1 MTGAEPNLDLNVLND
16 EKLRELLVE
25 RVDSQTH
32 GVVVLDQNGHVLVWN
47 TWMGDWTGITG
58 AEALGR
64 SLEAMIPAI
73 VGGEFA
79 RGIDEALRSQEALTW
94 TLDREPRRLDQLEAA
109 MTRGD
114 RLLPLSR
121 FALTPMS
128 WRDGRGCLLE
138 FMEAPYTSTPV
149 ASSTSIRNDRL
160 EMPKH
165 DDNLSGED
173 EGFVVQLESSEHP
186 LIEVSASGLIG
197 GVNEHL
203 LEVSGFS
210 REQLIGTPLRLLF
223 PALSDAAESDDYR
236 ALVATR
242 LKQAPE
248 SQMEIVDADGR
259 AHTYQITVC
268 PSLRGG
274 GYFVLWCRDIS
285 SQTGNLEALKRQRE
299 LLAAVFS
306 QVTDGI
312 VLTDAEGAVE
322 QINPVGLEML
332 GLGSEQGY
340 GAAIQSLLQMQDER
354 GAHIDPCGEALR
366 RGTTCVT
373 PDNTQLLV
381 KQRAPIA
388 ISGSAMPLRD
398 RQNRITGCVL
408 VFRTIDPATR
418 MSSRLSWQTDH
429 DPLTQLPN
437 RRFLEARLAQAIE
450 SARLG
455 DQRHA
460 LLYIDLHSFSLVNDT
475 GGRVAGDML
484 LLECG
489 KLLQEVVGVDHL
501 VARVGNDEF
510 AVLLQECSVD
520 EVNELIETMLQQV
533 RSFSFPWEE
542 RRLKIGV
549 NVGVEIID
557 SSTSSETD
565 VLVAAA
571 ASCAAAKEVGRNRVH
586 FRQEQEDR
594 PVLRKAA
601 TWVPKISDAI
611 EQDRFQLYY
620 QPIIALG
627 GDRKQY
633 SHFEVLIRLQDEGG
647 QLVAPGEFI
656 PAAEQYGLIDDIDRW
671 VVKRVIAD
679 LGGKA
684 LRNQSDLR
692 LSVNLSGATI
702 GDERFKNYLLQ
713 LIDDSNID
721 PRQLQFEITET
732 TAIREFDRALDLI
745 HQVKARGCYFSLDD
759 FGSGLSS
766 FGYLKD
772 LPVDFLKFDGSFIR
786 NIEFNDVDYSMVS
799 AINHLAHIMG
809 ISTIAESI
817 ENQSQLA
824 ILEQIGVDYGQGFYI
839 DIPQTLDKFFP

>member
-1 MTGAEPNLDLNVLND
+1 MIGAQTSLGLNALDD
-16 EKLRELLVE
+16 EKLRQLLVE
-25 RVDSQTH
+25 IVDHQTH
-32 GVVVLDQNGHVLVWN
+32 GVAVLDHKGQALVWN
-47 TWMGDWTGITG
+47 EWMSDWTGID
-58 AEALGR
+58 ASEALGR

-79 RGIDEALRSQEALTW
+79 RGVRQAINSGEVLAW
-94 TLDREPRRLDQLEAA
+94 TMERDPQRLDKLEAA

-121 FALTPMS
+121 LTVTPLA
-128 WRDGRGCLLE
+128 WERGRACLLE
-138 FMEAPYTSTPV
+138 FMEAPYVSATTFANDASEPLSHRDGLTPD
-149 ASSTSIRNDRL
+149 S
-160 EMPKH
+160 
-165 DDNLSGED
+165 
-173 EGFVVQLESSEHP
+173 EGFAVRLESSEHP
-186 LIEVSASGLIG
+186 LLEVTARGIIEA
-197 GVNEHL
+197 VNEPL
-203 LEVSGFS
+203 LEASGFS
-210 REQLIGTPLRLLF
+210 RDQLVGTPLRLLF
-223 PALSDAAESDDYR
+223 PALNDASQSDDYR
-236 ALVATR
+236 DLVTSRLRQHPENLMEAVTVDGQAL
-242 LKQAPE
+242 
-248 SQMEIVDADGR
+248 
-259 AHTYQITVC
+259 TYQVTVC
-268 PSLRGG
+268 GSLRRDED
-274 GYFVLWCRDIS
+274 FVLWCRDIS
-285 SQTGNLEALKRQRE
+285 SLTDHREALKRQRE
-299 LLAAVFS
+299 LLTAVFS
-306 QVTDGI
+306 QVADGI
-312 VLTDAEGAVE
+312 VLTDAGGVVE
-322 QINPVGLEML
+322 QINPVGLELL
-332 GLGSEQGY
+332 GLGPQQGQ
-340 GAAIQSLLQMQDER
+340 GQTIQSFLQMQDER
-354 GAHIDPCGEALR
+354 GGHIDPCGEALR
-366 RGTTCVT
+366 RGSTCLT
-373 PDNTQLLV
+373 PDNTRLLV
-381 KQRAPIA
+381 KQRAPIE
-388 ISGSAMPLRD
+388 ISGSATPLRD
-398 RQNRITGCVL
+398 RRNRITGCVL
-408 VFRTIDPATR
+408 VFRTIDQAKR
-418 MSSRLSWQTDH
+418 MSSRLSWQSDH

-437 RRFLEARLAQAIE
+437 RRFLEARLANAIE
-450 SARLG
+450 SARRG

-510 AVLLQECSVD
+510 AILLQECALD
-520 EVNELIETMLQQV
+520 EVNEFIETLLQQI

-549 NVGVEIID
+549 NIGVELID
-557 SSTSSETD
+557 ANTSSEID

-571 ASCAAAKEVGRNRVH
+571 ASCAAAKETGRNRVH
-586 FRQEQEDR
+586 FRQRQEDR
-594 PVLRKAA
+594 PQTRKAKAA
-601 TWVPKISDAI
+601 TWAPKISEALD
-611 EQDRFQLYY
+611 QDRFCLYF

-633 SHFEVLIRLQDEGG
+633 SHFEVLVRMEDESG

-671 VVKRVIAD
+671 VVRRVIAE
-679 LGGKA
+679 LGGKQF
-684 LRNQSDLR
+684 RKRPDLR

-702 GDERFKNYLLQ
+702 SDERFKHYLLQ
-713 LIDDSNID
+713 LIDESQID

-732 TAIREFDRALDLI
+732 TAIRAFDRALDLM

-772 LPVDFLKFDGSFIR
+772 LPVDFLKFDGGFIR
-786 NIEFNDVDYSMVS
+786 NIEFSDVDYSMVS

-839 DIPQTLDKFFP
+839 DTPQTLDKFFP